1 MPNKSVM
8 PTSGSFS
15 GPPRVLALN
24 LAVFTAVQGG
34 LTLAVKRYRGVD
46 DIQTNMIGMF
56 GAGAALSLTT
66 NIAGNQPAAP
76 GQVKPSTPLGYM
88 TDAARTGALFA
99 ALNGAFMKIGQ
110 MLSGKDSSQDVY
122 YYHTICMLHAL
133 GLEKYERNFRKG
145 MLMDDCLALLSDSA
159 LREVK
164 IPPGPRLKI
173 LTYEAASKVS
183 SQFDVVQDS
192 SFGVDDVRHA

>member
-1 MPNKSVM
+1 MPNKSTF
-8 PTSGSFS
+8 PTTGSFS

-66 NIAGNQPAAP
+66 NLAGNQPAAP
-76 GQVKPSTPLGYM
+76 EQVKPSTPLGYL
-88 TDAARTGALFA
+88 TDAIRTGTLFA

-110 MLSGKDSSQDVY
+110 KFSGKDSSQDVY
-122 YYHTICMLHAL
+122 YYHTICMLTTL
-133 GLEKYERNFRKG
+133 GLEKYESNFRKG
-145 MLMDDCLALLSDSA
+145 MLMDDCLTLLSDSA
-159 LREVK
+159 LREVR

-173 LTYEAASKVS
+173 LNYVAASKATS
-183 SQFDVVQDS
+183 PFEASQHNSLEVN
-192 SFGVDDVRHA
+192 DVRHA